1 MSFLKPP
8 QKPGKQQKL
17 CSKATGAAS
26 DAALRYEANRKR
38 PFVESWKDKFEWL
51 EYNDGTLFFF
61 CTVCNVK
68 EFPALADT

>member
-38 PFVESWKDKFEWL
+38 PFVESWKDEFEWL
-51 EYNDGTLFFF
+51 EHNDGTLF
-61 CTVCNVK
+61 CTVCK
-68 EFPALADT
+68 EEFPALADT